1 MGESSSALILEPQL
15 TQDNFTMKIILFVV
29 TLIGVAHCSP
39 ILENLPANADVS
51 YEFDGNRLEGIKIDY
66 NDDKVVYTAPAPA
79 PAAPAVAVPAPA
91 APAPSAPA
99 PVVTTY
105 SKPAAPAPAA
115 PAGIPTYYTVDDDG
129 EIDDVATHVVYS
141 APAPVVYRL
150 PVAPAP
156 APVVYRLPAAPAP
169 APVVYRAPTVYYSYD
184 SDEDDN

>member
-1 MGESSSALILEPQL
+1 
-15 TQDNFTMKIILFVV
+15 MKIIVLVLSVV
-29 TLIGVAHCSP
+29 GVAQCSP

-51 YEFDGNRLEGIKIDY
+51 YEYDGNRLEGIKIDY

-79 PAAPAVAVPAPA
+79 APAPA
-91 APAPSAPA
+91 APAPAAPAPAAPA

-169 APVVYRAPTVYYSYD
+169 VVYSAPAVYYSYD
-184 SDEDDN
+184 SDEDDK